1 MLVVFAALAALMVVT
16 LGAEIQLARRGPDLV
31 APDTKTLAATFGSGS
46 SVDVLWLG
54 DSTAAAVGA
63 SRPAGSL
70 SSQVG
75 QHLVDGGTAYT
86 YVMQVIAVSGD
97 RVSDV
102 LSDQLP
108 QVNDLAPD
116 VVVVSIGANDVVHL
130 SGAGAFH
137 SRYSK
142 LIDGLIGEGVPADHI
157 VLIGVPDMG
166 APTRLK
172 QPLRAITGL
181 RARRLD
187 REVRNVA
194 KDKGVHYVDLF
205 HATSKPFRANPKKYL
220 ASDKYHPSDAGYA
233 LWADAI
239 APAVT
244 AAAATSKHG

>member
-1 MLVVFAALAALMVVT
+1 MLVVFAALAALMVLT

-31 APDTKTLAATFGSGS
+31 APDTRTLAKSFGDRPAIS
-46 SVDVLWLG
+46 VLWLG
-54 DSTAAAVGA
+54 DSTAAGVGA
-63 SRPAGSL
+63 SNPDGAL

-75 QHLVDGGTAYT
+75 FRLVARHRAPGYD
-86 YVMQVIAVSGD
+86 MQVIAVSGD
-97 RVSDV
+97 RVADV
-102 LSDQLP
+102 VNDQLP
-108 QVNDLAPD
+108 QVNDFAPD

-130 SGAGAFH
+130 SGVGAFH

-142 LIDGLIGEGVPADHI
+142 LIDGLIGEGVRADHI

-172 QPLRAITGL
+172 QPLRALTSL

-187 REVRNVA
+187 REVRRLA
-194 KDKGVHYVDLF
+194 KDKGARYVDLF

-233 LWADAI
+233 LWAGAV
-239 APAVT
+239 APMVAK
-244 AAAATSKHG
+244 AAS